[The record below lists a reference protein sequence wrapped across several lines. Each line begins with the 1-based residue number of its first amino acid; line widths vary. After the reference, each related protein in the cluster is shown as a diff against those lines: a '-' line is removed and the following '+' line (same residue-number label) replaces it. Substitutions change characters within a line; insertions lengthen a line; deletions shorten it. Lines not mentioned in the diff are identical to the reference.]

1 MRVRVRAQSIRGAQ
15 RTSRGGRRE
24 RRADVSAPVG
34 PVAAAEPHRL
44 TGGTAAPAK
53 LFWQPFAI
61 LCQSCFVLCYV
72 MLCHVMFMN
81 TVL

>member
-61 LCQSCFVLCYV
+61 LCQCYV